1 MDVGL
6 NDRREAAS
14 AGTGD
19 EFVDDFAQIIGAEAD
34 ILLELEL
41 NAPISSPYQVNRSSS
56 IRSKTATFNPAS
68 AAAKAAWTPA

>member
-1 MDVGL
+1 MIKGWAGIVDVGL

-34 ILLELEL
+34 ILLELGVEC
-41 NAPISSPYQVNRSSS
+41 ADIFAIPGKQV
-56 IRSKTATFNPAS
+56 FLHPL
-68 AAAKAAWTPA
+68 